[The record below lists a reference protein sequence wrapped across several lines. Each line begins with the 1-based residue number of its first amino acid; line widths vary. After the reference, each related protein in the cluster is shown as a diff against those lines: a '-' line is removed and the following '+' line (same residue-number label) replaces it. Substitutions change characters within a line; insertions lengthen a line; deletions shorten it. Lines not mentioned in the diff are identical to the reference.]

1 VSGYCCIFTV
11 FSIERR
17 HFVNVG
23 ENVSGVESLI
33 LILRELIAKRTVKF
47 II

>member
-1 VSGYCCIFTV
+1 MSGYYCIFAV

-23 ENVSGVESLI
+23 ENASGVEILI
-33 LILRELIAKRTVKF
+33 LILRELIGKRTVKF